1 MRHRRA
7 QPCLSPGGQEPAKQS
22 LREAAPGT
30 PADKKQL
37 CFKRKIKIISPHPPP
52 PCPPEGLCSSLRG
65 PHRLPADSRAGFLL
79 GEGWEQTQ
87 PSLSWV
93 CPMAGPSTGPVPTLY
108 LPQVPK
114 GKHDSLKPLGL
125 RLSCSFPLGMQP
137 SRPYLA
143 SRHSPGSRIIANVLW
158 AFSILFQFTAYSSQQ
173 SRQGSP
179 TISQMT
185 EEERRHRG
193 VKSWCWKA
201 AEQGFKDKSSVF
213 PPGWAQWLPLEHLM
227 AIVASLCSPVSW
239 RALRGQAWHRVRA
252 SHTVLV

>member
-22 LREAAPGT
+22 LGEAAPGT

-37 CFKRKIKIISPHPPP
+37 CFKRKIKIISPHPHPHAHQRALPLLRSSRPP
-52 PCPPEGLCSSLRG
+52 LPPNS
-65 PHRLPADSRAGFLL
+65 DSRAGILL

-87 PSLSWV
+87 PSVSCV
-93 CPMAGPSTGPVPTLY
+93 CPMAGPSLGPVPHPLSPPSSRRKAWLSQASGP
-108 LPQVPK
+108 LPK
-114 GKHDSLKPLGL
+114 LFL
-125 RLSCSFPLGMQP
+125 PLGMQP

-143 SRHSPGSRIIANVLW
+143 SRHSPGTRIIANVLW

-179 TISQMT
+179 AISQMT

-201 AEQGFKDKSSVF
+201 AEQGFKGESSAF
-213 PPGWAQWLPLEHLM
+213 PPGWAQWLPLQYPM
-227 AIVASLCSPVSW
+227 TIVVIA
-239 RALRGQAWHRVRA
+239 
-252 SHTVLV
+252 